1 MGKLRSL
8 HYVYLLVLPG
18 IIVNRL
24 DCINFYLCTH
34 ELSGVLI
41 NQNIHRKQIS
51 HSPGMHFEWVT
62 LGIFRIGRFRTLMF
76 RHTEKV
82 TVLLHWCLLNMCLF
96 NNAVLV
102 SFNQPSQYEIILF
115 SLINTDLLCCQNSV
129 LGKSWVNKSLG
140 QGICFRADNAQ
151 EQVDFALCHNLIHF
165 HKSYLFLIQYLVGQ
179 GVVMKFDLLYDSHIL
194 RGWDMS
200 LRGYSSCA
208 DDATDQHSLCFVPI
222 KTSYY
227 FLKPKHGLLEYW
239 YRTSD
244 NATVTVYIWKIPC
257 PPCGTVHRH
266 LVQKHSWPLRTLRP
280 DVSAQYLVVL
290 STHWAFN

>member
-8 HYVYLLVLPG
+8 HYVHLLVLPG

-165 HKSYLFLIQYLVGQ
+165 HKSYLFLIQYPVGQ
-179 GVVMKFDLLYDSHIL
+179 GVVMKFDLLNDSHIL

-200 LRGYSSCA
+200 LHGYSSCA
-208 DDATDQHSLCFVPI
+208 DDATNQHSLPI
-222 KTSYY
+222 
-227 FLKPKHGLLEYW
+227 
-239 YRTSD
+239 
-244 NATVTVYIWKIPC
+244 
-257 PPCGTVHRH
+257 
-266 LVQKHSWPLRTLRP
+266 
-280 DVSAQYLVVL
+280 VVL
-290 STHWAFN
+290 CAYQDVILFLTAQTWFIRILIQNIRQCNCYSLHLKNPMSPLWHRALPISYRNTRGH